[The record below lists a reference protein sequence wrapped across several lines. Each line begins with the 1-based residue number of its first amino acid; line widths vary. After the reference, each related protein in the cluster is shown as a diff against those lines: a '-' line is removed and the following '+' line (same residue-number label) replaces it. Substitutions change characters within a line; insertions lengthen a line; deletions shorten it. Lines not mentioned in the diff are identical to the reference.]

1 MELLLYILGML
12 IMAVAIGVSIAL
24 HEVGHLLPAKLFNV
38 RVPQYM
44 IGFGK
49 TIFSFKKGETEYGFK
64 AIPLGG
70 YISMI
75 GMYPPSK
82 TEARQAA
89 EHPEEALEHPGS
101 TSPFASM
108 AAAARAA
115 DAERMQPGDEN
126 RLFYKLPVLKRMVI
140 MLGGPSMNLLLAII
154 FTVIAVVGFGSA
166 KPTTTVG
173 VVSECVP
180 SVSVSDTAL
189 TYGECTDS
197 STASPAKSAGVQAGD
212 RIVRVDSREVSSW
225 AQISEAIRQ
234 HEGSQALSLS
244 VLRNGN
250 EQSFSIQPATII
262 RPVTDSNGDYARD
275 AQGKLQLVE
284 GGFIGISPTTALSPD
299 PITRVPEV
307 LGDQVSR
314 MGKAMLSLPQRVWDV
329 GVTLV
334 TNGERD
340 KESPMSVVGVSRVAG
355 EVAATDKI
363 DINAKA
369 ATLIS
374 LIASMNLMLFVFN
387 LIPLLPLDGGHVAG
401 ALWESVRRAWAKLRS
416 KPDPGPFD
424 PVKMLPL
431 TYVVAGAF
439 VLMSLVLI
447 LADIFKP
454 LTLF

>member
-1 MELLLYILGML
+1 MC
-12 IMAVAIGVSIAL
+12 S
-24 HEVGHLLPAKLFNV
+24 
-38 RVPQYM
+38 
-44 IGFGK
+44 
-49 TIFSFKKGETEYGFK
+49 
-64 AIPLGG
+64 
-70 YISMI
+70 
-75 GMYPPSK
+75 
-82 TEARQAA
+82 
-89 EHPEEALEHPGS
+89 
-101 TSPFASM
+101 
-108 AAAARAA
+108 
-115 DAERMQPGDEN
+115 
-126 RLFYKLPVLKRMVI
+126 
-140 MLGGPSMNLLLAII
+140 
-154 FTVIAVVGFGSA
+154 
-166 KPTTTVG
+166 
-173 VVSECVP
+173 
-180 SVSVSDTAL
+180 SDL
-189 TYGECTDS
+189 
-197 STASPAKSAGVQAGD
+197 
-212 RIVRVDSREVSSW
+212 
-225 AQISEAIRQ
+225 
-234 HEGSQALSLS
+234 
-244 VLRNGN
+244 
-250 EQSFSIQPATII
+250 
-262 RPVTDSNGDYARD
+262 VTDSNGDYARD